1 MCRFCSPEVELKE
14 GKACEEAI
22 PKKAHKGR
30 VAGSF
35 VCLGRFQRMQD
46 LAVNQG

>member
-22 PKKAHKGR
+22 PKRHTKEGLQVPLCALG
-30 VAGSF
+30 VFS
-35 VCLGRFQRMQD
+35 VCRI
-46 LAVNQG
+46 